1 MQSLSILLAGK
12 SEVEDNDNE
21 PGGLWLVTPEVF
33 EIFLLVESYFRAH
46 MTAKF
51 VTKIDSSAM
60 VSDLINNCG
69 ILSYFSKIR
78 NKSIENVPKEIAL
91 NLLEHILVLY
101 IRARTFSF
109 VKDKK
114 ELFILEAKKKKMNS
128 LIKSIKKTSKNLE
141 QGH

>member
-1 MQSLSILLAGK
+1 
-12 SEVEDNDNE
+12 
-21 PGGLWLVTPEVF
+21 
-33 EIFLLVESYFRAH
+33 

-51 VTKIDSSAM
+51 VTKVDSSAM

-78 NKSIENVPKEIAL
+78 NKSVEKVPKEIDL
-91 NLLEHILVLY
+91 NIRMLY
-101 IRARTFSF
+101 IRACTFSF
-109 VKDKK
+109 VKDRK
-114 ELFILEAKKKKMNS
+114 ELFKLEAKKKKMNS

>member
-1 MQSLSILLAGK
+1 
-12 SEVEDNDNE
+12 
-21 PGGLWLVTPEVF
+21 
-33 EIFLLVESYFRAH
+33 

-78 NKSIENVPKEIAL
+78 NKSVAKVPKEIAL
-91 NLLEHILVLY
+91 NLLEHILMLY
-101 IRARTFSF
+101 IRACTFSF

-114 ELFILEAKKKKMNS
+114 ELFKLEAKKKKMNS